1 MYDPTMYDTGGV
13 LCLDESDRH
22 ANDRLSP
29 VAPAYARELERRALV
44 AEAELAAL
52 RDGLQ
57 DLRRYV
63 SSDKFVPTDG
73 RRHGH
78 VNVADIWLRLDEA
91 DFAASQAGSE
101 VR

>member
-1 MYDPTMYDTGGV
+1 MFDHDLDAHDPTIG
-13 LCLDESDRH
+13 
-22 ANDRLSP
+22 RLPSGT
-29 VAPAYARELERRALV
+29 PAYARELERRALI

-52 RDGLQ
+52 RAGLQ

-63 SSDKFVPTDG
+63 SSDKFIPTDG
-73 RRHGH
+73 RRHGY

-91 DFAASQAGSE
+91 DSASSRAGSE